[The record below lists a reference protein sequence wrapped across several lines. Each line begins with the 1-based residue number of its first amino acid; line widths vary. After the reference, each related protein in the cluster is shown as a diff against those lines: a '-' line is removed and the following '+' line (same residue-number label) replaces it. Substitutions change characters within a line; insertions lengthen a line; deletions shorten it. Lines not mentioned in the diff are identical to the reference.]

1 MDPKSGS
8 SMSSHTASVGTEM
21 VPVQNHVA
29 VSPKRDVMRTSD
41 VVKSTAVVEWSS
53 TRFPVQFS
61 KLSMNTN
68 LNDAPANWLRSH
80 STVEKHLRD
89 LPWQKDRSE
98 FSSFAMANR
107 YPDYAGVVDV
117 VSDAEN
123 IKTLLKMPFI
133 RDSHASLMV
142 HRIGC
147 TLLLDEFDVHK
158 HLLRQESENWIWLQQ
173 FFKNTVLKNE
183 DLKCIPRK
191 SRKQDVLQ
199 NRIMFSKF
207 LYHSLAESSC
217 QELELSHADRR
228 HQVSPVPGNRLT
240 HFVADQMPNTDKLGG
255 KEFHRQSLWTF
266 EDLKMLIGA
275 DLPIFSVGDHP
286 CVSLRLQDASQP
298 INVVTGLDYWLD
310 NLMCNVPEVAMCYHD
325 NGFVQKY
332 ELIKTE
338 DIPKLEGSRF
348 DPQLVKDIACNILS
362 FLRNSATREG
372 HTYWLYKC
380 KRSDTVKLYDL
391 TMLCDDTVP
400 QGGATPFMV
409 PVGMLLYRVARR
421 MRQTSDHFKTPEIKA
436 LLQNSLRLLDETE
449 HAQVCTSSYY
459 LLSDLY
465 LPDSCVHDKWVDE
478 PPDDMSEQSSE
489 SDDESEAETQAEMSV
504 QVKEL
509 FQRHDINKTP
519 TRRIR
524 LEGISGTPDE
534 RCQDGL
540 QYLRKGLTCLERDLQ
555 ARLLQGRRST
565 SSIVEEQQTC
575 NAKEAIPL
583 KYEPLRNTTDSSAES
598 SLQLSTQATSH
609 GTWHQLS
616 KALLL
621 RKACMAN
628 YVLAKEFLS
637 NKQYGYSLKHV
648 RYAIHCFES
657 MSHLI
662 VSKEKE
668 NLELLM
674 LILLKA
680 AEARY
685 FLATGP
691 NNSEEHQRGYDD
703 MSEDDAYILDRAQS
717 VLLVPNLAWA
727 YRWTTS
733 RYDNL
738 RDSLQCLE
746 HIRMLAMKDPS
757 HHMEMLLDVNKK
769 ICEECNELGKLAMAQ
784 AEVMLNSGALFS
796 SMKEHWWT
804 ESNMMFEKGLEGFRE
819 VGDVKNEAIILLNM
833 ARLHRVAARAFT
845 NITENTTM
853 QFSEKER
860 HHYKM
865 AFQCFER
872 ALECFGSSAEY
883 RRCRDCVLWDFST
896 AYMQMGMLLQDYPP
910 YSTMDKAD
918 IAREIARMFHKAIKL
933 CGNIS
938 SDSEK
943 KVLCPERIAL
953 LEDHLGSLY
962 YKQFKEEESE
972 ERSKRLFGLAESSF
986 KTAVDMFSSSESWF
1000 EVFKTQIKRIG
1011 LHKCLYD
1018 SSTKNTKA
1026 KDSILHTLLML
1037 IVGCEKPLG
1046 MMKETPVTESGVSC
1060 EMGGPTDWLEFLVK
1074 VTCFTLLHNIQI
1086 RVATSKKKVKEK
1098 GEEQEVLKSLY
1109 NSSLRLSKEKYTL
1122 EDVSSVEKLLQEI
1135 RVQYVSIFCR

>member
-1 MDPKSGS
+1 
-8 SMSSHTASVGTEM
+8 M
-21 VPVQNHVA
+21 VPVQKNQVA
-29 VSPKRDVMRTSD
+29 VSPKRD
-41 VVKSTAVVEWSS
+41 VVKSTAVVEWSA
-53 TRFPVQFS
+53 TRCPVQFS
-61 KLSMNTN
+61 QLSLNTN
-68 LNDAPANWLRSH
+68 LNDAPANWLRSQ
-80 STVEKHLRD
+80 STVEQHLRD

-98 FSSFAMANR
+98 FSSFAMANL

-123 IKTLLKMPFI
+123 IKTLLKMPFL

-142 HRIGC
+142 HRVGC

-158 HLLRQESENWIWLQQ
+158 HLLRQESENWTWLRQ
-173 FFKNTVLKNE
+173 FFQNTVMKNE

-207 LYHSLAESSC
+207 LYHSLAGSSC
-217 QELELSHADRR
+217 QELELSQAERG
-228 HQVSPVPGNRLT
+228 HQVSPVPGNQLQ
-240 HFVADQMPNTDKLGG
+240 HFVADQMPNTEKLGG
-255 KEFHRQSLWTF
+255 KEFHRQTLWTF
-266 EDLKMLIGA
+266 EDLRMLIGA

-325 NGFVQKY
+325 SGFVQKY

-338 DIPKLEGSRF
+338 DIPKLEGSKF

-391 TMLCDDTVP
+391 TMLCDNSVP
-400 QGGATPFMV
+400 QGGATPFTV

-421 MRQTSDHFKTPEIKA
+421 MRQSSDHFKTPEIKA

-465 LPDSCVHDKWVDE
+465 LPDSCIHDKWVDE
-478 PPDDMSEQSSE
+478 PPDDLSEQSSE
-489 SDDESEAETQAEMSV
+489 SDEESEAECQAEMSV

-509 FQRHDINKTP
+509 FQRHDVNKTP
-519 TRRIR
+519 HKRVR
-524 LEGISGTPDE
+524 LEGITGTPDE

-555 ARLLQGRRST
+555 AKLMQGRRST

-575 NAKEAIPL
+575 NANEAIPL
-583 KYEPLRNTTDSSAES
+583 KYEPIHQAGNPAAESS
-598 SLQLSTQATSH
+598 SLQLSTHAASH

-657 MSHLI
+657 MARLI
-662 VSKEKE
+662 PSKEKE
-668 NLELLM
+668 NRELLM

-680 AEARY
+680 AEAHH
-685 FLATGP
+685 FLSLGQ
-691 NNSEEHQRGYDD
+691 NSFEEHQRGFDD
-703 MSEDDAYILDRAQS
+703 MSEEDAYILDRAQS
-717 VLLVPNLAWA
+717 VLLVPSLAWA

-738 RDSLQCLE
+738 RDSLRCLE
-746 HIRMLAMKDPS
+746 HIRTLAMMDPAN
-757 HHMEMLLDVNKK
+757 HRELLLDVNKK
-769 ICEECNELGKLAMAQ
+769 MCEECNELGKLAMAQ
-784 AEVMLNSGALFS
+784 AEAMLTNGATFA
-796 SMKEHWWT
+796 SMEEYWWT
-804 ESNMMFEKGLEGFRE
+804 ESKELFEKGLEGFRE

-833 ARLHRVAARAFT
+833 ARLHRVAARALT
-845 NITENTTM
+845 NVMENTTL
-853 QFSEKER
+853 QFSEEER

-883 RRCRDCVLWDFST
+883 RRCRDCVLWDYST

-910 YSTMDKAD
+910 YSTMEKSD
-918 IAREIARMFHKAIKL
+918 IAREIARVFQKAIKL
-933 CGNIS
+933 CGEIS
-938 SDSEK
+938 SESEK
-943 KVLCPERIAL
+943 K
-953 LEDHLGSLY
+953 
-962 YKQFKEEESE
+962 ESE
-972 ERSKRLFGLAESSF
+972 GRSKRLFGLAEASF
-986 KTAVDMFSSSESWF
+986 KSAVDTFASSESWCDML
-1000 EVFKTQIKRIG
+1000 KSQIKRIG
-1011 LHKCLYD
+1011 LHRCCYD
-1018 SSTKNTKA
+1018 SSGKNAKA
-1026 KDSILHTLLML
+1026 KDSILQTLLML
-1037 IVGCEKPLG
+1037 LLDCEMPLG
-1046 MMKETPVTESGVSC
+1046 MLSESKVMGTDC
-1060 EMGGPTDWLEFLVK
+1060 EIGGLGDWVEFLLK
-1074 VTCFTLLHNIQI
+1074 QTCYTLLHVLQ
-1086 RVATSKKKVKEK
+1086 RLATNKKRSKDRS
-1098 GEEQEVLKSLY
+1098 EEQEVLKSLY
-1109 NSSLRLSKEKYTL
+1109 NSSLRLSKEHYTL
-1122 EDVSSVEKLLQEI
+1122 KDVPSVKKLMQEI
-1135 RVQYVSIFCR
+1135 RIQYVSRFC